1 MRTTSL
7 TVNSHALEFEERQ
20 LGGVVI
26 QLPRPTIPPANTY
39 VGNGLLVRRTMAA
52 WEAGLHFS
60 LIGPPGIGKNEL
72 VYELAR
78 IAKAPLHI
86 MQGHEELTPEDL
98 AAGARIGSGNRV
110 VEYIGS
116 PLLAAMADGGICF
129 FDEIGKVPARALSLL
144 ASALDDRRTLTSA
157 ITGITLTAHPE
168 FRFCAALND
177 ADACSLPA
185 YISERLQPRFKIG
198 HRTPEETAE
207 IVKVRLGLAAED
219 LYLLESFRD
228 EAALRETPSPRLA
241 LTIVKYAR
249 QHWHTLQ
256 NRTRDEAR
264 RLIREAFEV
273 VAIERG

>member
-1 MRTTSL
+1 MRTNHL
-7 TVNSHALEFEERQ
+7 TSHALEFEKRQ
-20 LGGVVI
+20 LGGVEI
-26 QLPRPTIPPANTY
+26 QLPHPTVPPENTY
-39 VGNGLLVRRTMAA
+39 VGDGILVQRTMAA

-60 LIGPPGIGKNEL
+60 LIGPPGVGKNEL

-78 IAKAPLHI
+78 ITKSPLHI

-98 AAGARIGSGNRV
+98 AAGARIGSGNQT

-144 ASALDDRRTLTSA
+144 AAGLDDRRTLTSA
-157 ITGITLTAHPE
+157 ITGITLAAHQE

-177 ADACSLPA
+177 ADASSLPA
-185 YISERLQPRFKIG
+185 YINERLQPRFKIG
-198 HRTPEETAE
+198 QRTPEATAE
-207 IVKVRLGLAAED
+207 IVRTRLGLAAED

-228 EAALRETPSPRLA
+228 EAARRETPSPRLA

-249 QHWHTLQ
+249 QQWLSLP
-256 NRTRDEAR
+256 NRTRSEAR
-264 RLIREAFEV
+264 RLIQEAFEV
-273 VAIERG
+273 VAIEPG

>member
-1 MRTTSL
+1 MRTNPL
-7 TVNSHALEFEERQ
+7 NSHALEFEERE
-20 LGGVVI
+20 LGGVAI
-26 QLPRPTIPPANTY
+26 QLPSPTTPPDNRY
-39 VGNGLLVRRTMAA
+39 VGDGKLVRRSMAA

-60 LIGPPGIGKNEL
+60 LIGPPGVGKNEL

-78 IAKAPLHI
+78 SAKVPLHI

-98 AAGARIGSGNRV
+98 AAGVRIRSGNRT

-144 ASALDDRRTLTSA
+144 ASVLDERRTLTSA
-157 ITGITLTAHPE
+157 ITGIILTAHPE
-168 FRFCAALND
+168 FRFCGALND

-185 YISERLQPRFKIG
+185 YINERLQPRFKVG
-198 HRTPEETAE
+198 HQTPEETAE
-207 IVKVRLGLAAED
+207 IVRIRLGLAAED

-228 EAALRETPSPRLA
+228 EAARQETPSPRLA

-249 QHWHTLQ
+249 QQWLSHQ
-256 NRTRDEAR
+256 NRTRNEAR
-264 RLIREAFEV
+264 RLIQEAFEV